1 MADTTTTAIGMTK
14 PEVSASSNTW
24 GTKLNGSLDLADAFA
39 FISLSK
45 SVAGSS
51 NVTLSDAE
59 NKGRVLEFTG
69 ALTGNITVALST
81 AYKRPV
87 TLYNNTSGSYTLTPI
102 VLGGTGAVVTQGG
115 RSNYYAN
122 GTNLVSM
129 IQNDFGQEDLRNY
142 SEARKD
148 YGTATSGTTTLD
160 FRYPAGLLAI
170 TGTGT
175 VTLVGSNFPA
185 TGRVAS
191 HTLKVTNASSASLA
205 MSTATFKAPGG
216 SLPTLTGTG
225 TDRFVFVTENAGTA
239 IEVYTAGQGI
249 A

>member
-24 GTKLNGSLDLADAFA
+24 GTKLNASLDLADAFA
-39 FISLSK
+39 FIGLSK

-87 TLYNNTSGSYTLTPI
+87 TLYNNTSGSFTLTPI

-115 RSNYYAN
+115 RSNYYAH

-129 IQNDFGQEDLRNY
+129 NQNDFGPEGLRHRDLGDDD
-142 SEARKD
+142 ARLPLP
-148 YGTATSGTTTLD
+148 GRA
-160 FRYPAGLLAI
+160 AGDHRDGHGNLGRLELPDDRPRRIAHAQ
-170 TGTGT
+170 GHQR
-175 VTLVGSNFPA
+175 LVGLAVDGHRDVQGARWLAADPDRDRDRPV
-185 TGRVAS
+185 RVRDGECR
-191 HTLKVTNASSASLA
+191 HRDRGLHRG
-205 MSTATFKAPGG
+205 PG
-216 SLPTLTGTG
+216 
-225 TDRFVFVTENAGTA
+225 DRVRC
-239 IEVYTAGQGI
+239 
-249 A
+249 

>member
-1 MADTTTTAIGMTK
+1 MADATTTNLGMTE
-14 PEVSASSNTW
+14 PEVGASSNTW
-24 GTKLNGSLDLADAFA
+24 GAKLNTNINYTDGLGFGRLA
-39 FISLSK
+39 L

-51 NVTLSDAE
+51 NVTLTGSQDR
-59 NKGRVLEFTG
+59 NRLMEFTG
-69 ALTGNITVALST
+69 ALTGNISVALGT

-87 TLYNNTSGSYTLTPI
+87 RLFNNTSGAFTLTGI
-102 VLGGTGAVVTQGG
+102 VTGGTGAVVTQGG
-115 RSNYYAN
+115 RADFYAD
-122 GTNLVSM
+122 GTNLR
-129 IQNDFGQEDLRNY
+129 IAAPNDFSQEDLRNY

-148 YGTATSGTTTLD
+148 YGTATAGTTTLD

-170 TGTGT
+170 TGSGT
-175 VTLVGSNFPA
+175 VTLVGSNYPT

-191 HTLKVTNASSASLA
+191 HTLKITNAAA
-205 MSTATFKAPGG
+205 GVITMSTSTFKAPGG